1 MGFVFSSHSVEVE
14 IEGRQY
20 VIDLGDAEMLDK
32 VEGWGR
38 KLQAVDYN
46 SLSENRTQ
54 LLASDVQ
61 GYLTALLGKDQFDE
75 VFKNRRFS
83 FIDGLELFAYLWS
96 ELARARVAEGFQDRL
111 AKYMPEIDWESVG
124 E

>member
-1 MGFVFSSHSVEVE
+1 MGFTFSSHSVEVE
-14 IEGRQY
+14 IEGEQY

-32 VEGWGR
+32 VEDWGR

-54 LLASDVQ
+54 LLSSDVQ
-61 GYLTALLGKDQFDE
+61 GYLTALLGKEQFSKA
-75 VFKNRRFS
+75 FKNRRFN

-96 ELARARVAEGFQDRL
+96 EVARARVAEDFRGRL